1 MLRHVLALG
10 LVHVCLSSSPND
22 GTVSVAVTSDGASAV
37 GEARLKD
44 NEKAQ
49 PAAARSESQ
58 GSLLHPDYPQLPLA
72 QAQTYKYGAPINL
85 DFPGLQLGQC
95 ALFFLTVKPT
105 IISLVG
111 RACLVPF

>member
-72 QAQTYKYGAPINL
+72 QAQAYKYGAPINL

-105 IISLVG
+105 IISNSLDV
-111 RACLVPF
+111 RA